1 MTDKKRLLSFL
12 QETGFLYLCPS
23 KHSSDDIMAGIYLHI
38 PFCKRRCIYCDFYS
52 TTMDGRK
59 DEYISALCHELSMR
73 QHYLEDERI
82 KTIYWGGGTPSQL
95 EERHFRT
102 VFDTLAR
109 HYELQPDAEI
119 TLEANPDDLT
129 PAYIHMLRRLPFNRI
144 SIGIQTF
151 DDETLRLLHRRHTA
165 AQAIDAVRRCQDTGF
180 ENISIDLMYGLP
192 KESLQS
198 WEHDLCQAISLHVQH
213 LSAYHLIY
221 EEGTELWRLRRQHRV
236 EEVDE
241 DSSLAFFNL
250 LMDKMK
256 QAGFEHY
263 EISNFALP
271 GRYSQH
277 NSSYWDGTKYMGC
290 GAAAH
295 SFNGVSRQWNIA
307 SLELYIKG
315 IREGTI
321 PAEVEQ
327 LDVHTRYNDR
337 IITAIRTSK
346 GLLLPALEKE
356 FGKELHDF
364 CLRNARP
371 YLIQGKLTI
380 ENDWLRLTRA
390 GIFISDGIMSDL
402 LWVDEDACQ
411 DE

>member
-271 GRYSQH
+271 GRYSRH

-295 SFNGVSRQWNIA
+295 SFNGVSRQWNID

>member
-1 MTDKKRLLSFL
+1 
-12 QETGFLYLCPS
+12 
-23 KHSSDDIMAGIYLHI
+23 MAGIYLHI

-109 HYELQPDAEI
+109 YYELQPDAEI

-198 WEHDLCQAISLHVQH
+198 WEHDLCQAISLHAQH

-221 EEGTELWRLRRQHRV
+221 EEGTELWRLRRQHQV

-271 GRYSQH
+271 GRYSRH

-315 IREGTI
+315 IRERTI
-321 PAEVEQ
+321 PAEIEQ

-364 CLRNARP
+364 CLRNARH
-371 YLIQGKLTI
+371 YLTQGKLTI

>member
-1 MTDKKRLLSFL
+1 
-12 QETGFLYLCPS
+12 
-23 KHSSDDIMAGIYLHI
+23 MAGIYLHI

-165 AQAIDAVRRCQDTGF
+165 AQAIDAVRRCQDAGF

-271 GRYSQH
+271 GRYSRH

-321 PAEVEQ
+321 PAEIEQ

-371 YLIQGKLTI
+371 YLSQGKLTI

>member
-12 QETGFLYLCPS
+12 QETGFLYLRPS

-307 SLELYIKG
+307 SLELYIKS
-315 IREGTI
+315 IKERTI
-321 PAEVEQ
+321 PAEIEQ

-364 CLRNARP
+364 CLRNARH
-371 YLIQGKLTI
+371 YLTQGKLTI

>member
-1 MTDKKRLLSFL
+1 
-12 QETGFLYLCPS
+12 
-23 KHSSDDIMAGIYLHI
+23 MAGIYLHI

-198 WEHDLCQAISLHVQH
+198 WEHDLCQAIDLHVQH

-271 GRYSQH
+271 GRYSRH

-307 SLELYIKG
+307 SLELYIKS
-315 IREGTI
+315 IRERTI
-321 PAEVEQ
+321 PAEIEQ

-364 CLRNARP
+364 CLRNARH
-371 YLIQGKLTI
+371 YLTQGKLTI